1 MIKRRKSFINDFKKA
16 KLGDKQ
22 FEKFIY
28 YIGLLSDNKN
38 LPKEA
43 RDHKLQGDYRDCNE
57 FHLGGDMLIIYL
69 IQNNIITLI
78 RIGTHSQLF

>member
-1 MIKRRKSFINDFKKA
+1 MIKRHKSFINDFKKA

-22 FEKFIY
+22 FEKFIF
-28 YIGLLSDNKN
+28 YIGLLSNGNN

-43 RDHKLQGDYRDCNE
+43 RDYKLQGDYKGCNE
-57 FHLGGDMLIIYL
+57 FHLGGDMLIVYL
-69 IQNNIITLI
+69 VQNDTITLI